1 MRRFGEQSLFRE
13 QRRGGNATVWH
24 RRADG
29 GEDAGVVG
37 LEELFGWK
45 GQGHIWKKSV
55 PGSLDEVHG
64 ELLPTGHWEGELV
77 CEKLRGTQIVVAS
90 I

>member
-1 MRRFGEQSLFRE
+1 MRRFGEQSLLGG
-13 QRRGGNATVWH
+13 QRTGGNATVWH

-29 GEDAGVVG
+29 GKDARVVG
-37 LEELFGWK
+37 VEELFAYK
-45 GQGHIWKKSV
+45 GRGQIWKKSV
-55 PGSLDEVHG
+55 PGPLDEVNA